1 MPITGKLNTDE
12 VHRLSG
18 LLYQMSDED
27 RLQALMSNLENE
39 PVPVAATQPAVE
51 QPQPASLESALEPAS
66 VDFESDDVFGL
77 GEADFS
83 FGEPDSDESDLGL
96 SEADFSFEFS
106 DISTS
111 STQQSA
117 TKATFF

>member
-1 MPITGKLNTDE
+1 MG
-12 VHRLSG
+12 R
-18 LLYQMSDED
+18 
-27 RLQALMSNLENE
+27 
-39 PVPVAATQPAVE
+39 
-51 QPQPASLESALEPAS
+51 PQPFGAGRPFIFHETEGGLQL
-66 VDFESDDVFGL
+66 FGL
-77 GEADFS
+77 GDADFS